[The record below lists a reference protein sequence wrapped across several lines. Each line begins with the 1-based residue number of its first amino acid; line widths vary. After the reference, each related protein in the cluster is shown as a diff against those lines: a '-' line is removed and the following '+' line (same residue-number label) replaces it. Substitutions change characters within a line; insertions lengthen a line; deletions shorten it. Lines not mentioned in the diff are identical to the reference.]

1 MGYSYKRLRFIPAKK
16 PDTTLYEEKKS
27 HLQKY
32 DLLAQQGRI
41 NHYYFDE
48 SGFSVNSNIPYAW
61 SPVNQTMVIKSFHAK
76 RFNVLG
82 FISKQ
87 GNLKAYIKESSVTS
101 DTVIE
106 VFDDFSLQLTKPTVV
121 TLDNASFHK
130 SKKFKENIPKWAN
143 RGLNLMYLPPYSPE
157 LNIIEILWKFIKYH
171 WMEMS
176 AYQSYTAM
184 KEYVQRMLNEYGNKR
199 VIDFTQ
205 YEKMQF
211 YPLVMVN

>member
-16 PDTTLYEEKKS
+16 PDITLYEEKKKL
-27 HLQKY
+27 LQKY
-32 DLLAQQGRI
+32 DILAQQGKI
-41 NHYYFDE
+41 DHYYFDE

-61 SPVNQTMVIKSFHAK
+61 SPLKVTMVIKSFYAK

-82 FISKQ
+82 FLSKQ
-87 GNLKAYIKESSVTS
+87 KGLKAYIAETSVTS

-106 VFDDFSLQLTKPTVV
+106 AFDDFSLQITKPTVI
-121 TLDNASFHK
+121 TIDNASFHR

-143 RGLNLMYLPPYSPE
+143 RGLTILYLPPYSPQ

-171 WMEMS
+171 WIEMS
-176 AYQSYTAM
+176 AYESYSAM
-184 KEYVQRMLNEYGNKR
+184 KEYVERMLNEYGKKR

-205 YEKMQF
+205 YEEKF
-211 YPLVMVN
+211 YPLVVVN